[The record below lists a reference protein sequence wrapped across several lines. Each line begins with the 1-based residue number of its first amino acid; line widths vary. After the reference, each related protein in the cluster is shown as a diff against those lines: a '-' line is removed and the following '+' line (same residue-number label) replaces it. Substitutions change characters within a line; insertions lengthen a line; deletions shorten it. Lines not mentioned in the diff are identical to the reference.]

1 MGLVLRVACAL
12 LIVGLGTAS
21 AEPPPQQKIALT
33 AKPSVVRVWGAYVAT
48 YELMGRTI
56 PDCCAVGGSGTGFFI
71 TSDGYIA
78 TNAHVVADIFEGEKV
93 ARARLD
99 EQMMQIIDRAVVQE
113 LGRVSAQQRR
123 ELQEAIKLVNLEE
136 RNYVVLPNGEKLQY
150 EVVQYGKP
158 GSGRDAAIIKVKI
171 DNAPALPIG
180 DSTRTQVADPIVVI
194 GYPGVAD
201 MKELL
206 DEKSQLQ
213 ATVTDGTV
221 SSLKHATSGEQILQ
235 ISAPITHGNSG
246 GPALDMKGN
255 VIGLA
260 TFGNESEIQGFNFL
274 VASAT
279 LSELVRAAK
288 LEPKPSKTLAQW
300 RSGLDHF
307 WRDEYTPAITNFR
320 EVETLFPMHS
330 ETGALIRQS
339 NEAIKEGKEKKPPS
353 NHNALIIG
361 LVIGGFVVVGGVGA
375 LMLARRGKKAAPQ
388 QSTSH
393 VPHAQSA
400 PAPHMQPGLPH
411 AQSAP
416 TPHMQP
422 GLPHAQS
429 APTPGHAYPPQQHY
443 PPPPG
448 HAPPGH
454 APAGHPAPQFAPP
467 QQMYGRV
474 QPQAAP
480 PMMPP
485 AQHGAPMHGPPM
497 MPGQQPPMMPGQQP
511 PMMPGQQPP
520 MMPGQQPIAKTI
532 AIQGAHQS
540 GGIAP
545 TAFGS
550 LSIGSLQCTR
560 GSLQGQRFALTATGI
575 IIGRQP
581 GVAHVLVNDH
591 RASGKHVW
599 IGIDQGKLVAIDQ
612 GTTNGTY
619 INDVMRGRITRAELR
634 DGDVVIV
641 SEPDCL
647 SLQIRLS

>member
-1 MGLVLRVACAL
+1 MGLVMRLVCAL
-12 LIVGLGTAS
+12 LIAAVATVHAD
-21 AEPPPQQKIALT
+21 PPAQQKIALT

-48 YELMGRTI
+48 YEIAGQRI
-56 PDCCAVGGSGTGFFI
+56 PECCAVGGSGTGFFI
-71 TSDGYIA
+71 TSDGFIA
-78 TNAHVVADIFEGEKV
+78 TNAHVVSDINDGEAVIKKKLDQQLMAEIHKAIGRDL
-93 ARARLD
+93 ARMSDSQLRQLLA
-99 EQMMQIIDRAVVQE
+99 E
-113 LGRVSAQQRR
+113 
-123 ELQEAIKLVNLEE
+123 IKLINLEK
-136 RNYVVLPNGEKLQY
+136 RAYVVLPSGEKLDY
-150 EVVQYGKP
+150 EIVQYGKP
-158 GSGRDAAIIKVKI
+158 GTGRDAAIIKVKI

-180 DSTRTQVADPIVVI
+180 DSSRSQVADPIVVI

-201 MKELL
+201 LRELL

-221 SSLKHATSGEQILQ
+221 SSLKHASSGEQILQ

-246 GPALDMKGN
+246 GPALDMRGN

-260 TFGNESEIQGFNFL
+260 TFGTDVQGFNFL
-274 VASAT
+274 VASST
-279 LSELVRAAK
+279 LKDLMKAQK
-288 LEPKPSKTLAQW
+288 LDPKPSKTLAQW
-300 RSGLDHF
+300 RDGLEHY
-307 WRDEYTPAITNFR
+307 WKDEYSAAIENFR

-330 ETGALIRQS
+330 EAGTLIRQS
-339 NEAIKEGKEKKPPS
+339 NEAKKEGKEKKPS
-353 NHNALIIG
+353 GGNRALIAG
-361 LVIGGFVVVGGVGA
+361 LVIGGIVVVGGGG
-375 LMLARRGKKAAPQ
+375 LMLARRGKKPVPQ
-388 QSTSH
+388 PMHPPH
-393 VPHAQSA
+393 VH
-400 PAPHMQPGLPH
+400 
-411 AQSAP
+411 
-416 TPHMQP
+416 
-422 GLPHAQS
+422 
-429 APTPGHAYPPQQHY
+429 PPQAHVAQHQGY

-448 HAPPGH
+448 VAPPQ
-454 APAGHPAPQFAPP
+454 QFAPP
-467 QQMYGRV
+467 HQQMYGRV
-474 QPQAAP
+474 QSPSSSPPMMGQPMAQPMNAPIGHAP

-485 AQHGAPMHGPPM
+485 PQHGAP
-497 MPGQQPPMMPGQQP
+497 
-511 PMMPGQQPP
+511 
-520 MMPGQQPIAKTI
+520 IAKTV
-532 AIQGAHQS
+532 AISGPNQS

-550 LSIGSLQCTR
+550 LAIGTLWCTR

-647 SLQIRLS
+647 SLQIRLG